1 MSCTTYSLPLVTDL
15 SLLLLSVLQ
24 VLRQSME
31 MMRNPHAMQQAMRN
45 QDLQMSHIEN
55 IPGGFNALR
64 RMYEEVHEPMMEATQ
79 SMAMSGAAAGSP
91 SSTSNTASSSAAPT
105 NSALPN
111 PWGRPSGST
120 SGTPLPNPFGA
131 SFPGAS
137 GLGNLP
143 SMDPAQMNSMMQN
156 PMMQQMMQQML
167 QDPNALEQVRPLS

>member
-1 MSCTTYSLPLVTDL
+1 MCCV
-15 SLLLLSVLQ
+15 LLLLQ

-31 MMRNPHAMQQAMRN
+31 MMRNPHALQQAMRN

-79 SMAMSGAAAGSP
+79 SMAMGAATAGS
-91 SSTSNTASSSAAPT
+91 SSATSSTASSSSATAAAPT

-111 PWGRPSGST
+111 PWGQRPSGST
-120 SGTPLPNPFGA
+120 NDAPHPSPFGA
-131 SFPGAS
+131 SMFPGGA
-137 GLGNLP
+137 GLP
-143 SMDPAQMNSMMQN
+143 SMDPAQMNAMMQN

-167 QDPNALEQVRPLS
+167 QDPNALEQVTHQEHLLLG